1 MARRGTKHVF
11 VVQSVAHPLIQTASR
26 REMGILFAIVATTR
40 FVTFATMAELFGAYN
55 PELSCTVR
63 LGVDMPFWERQV
75 AEI

>member
-1 MARRGTKHVF
+1 
-11 VVQSVAHPLIQTASR
+11 
-26 REMGILFAIVATTR
+26 MGILFAIVATTR